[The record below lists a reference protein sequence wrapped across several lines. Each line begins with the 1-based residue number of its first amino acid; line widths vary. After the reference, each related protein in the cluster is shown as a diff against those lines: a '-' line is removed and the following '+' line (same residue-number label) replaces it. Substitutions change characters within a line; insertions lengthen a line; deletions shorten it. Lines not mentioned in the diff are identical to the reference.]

1 LSKKCCYN
9 LHRTHLPRKGHK
21 MNNKIKITGIIAIV
35 SILAGGILAAC
46 GAAAPAAPTTDPGAV
61 YTMAAATV
69 QAQLTQVAAQN
80 PTPVPPT
87 ATVPAPTEKP
97 TEQPTVAVAQQPTAP
112 FAAAPTIGTGAGLP
126 TIVNGLNP
134 NLAPT
139 PAQPAGFKFGDIAEF
154 QYNIPADGTV
164 FAPGIPFQMEVG
176 FKNVGSV
183 VWTTDYSLRFVG
195 GQQMSGI
202 TVIPLKVAVKPG
214 EKAIFNTDLKSPGE
228 PNDTKKPEYLSY
240 WRLTTQTGSA
250 VANGD
255 MYLKIIVKRE

>member
-1 LSKKCCYN
+1 MKK
-9 LHRTHLPRKGHK
+9 TT
-21 MNNKIKITGIIAIV
+21 KITGIIAILV
-35 SILAGGILAAC
+35 ILSGALISAC

-80 PTPVPPT
+80 PTAVPAT
-87 ATVPAPTEKP
+87 ATQPKPTEKP
-97 TEQPTVAVAQQPTAP
+97 TVAPTVSEAQQPTLP
-112 FAAAPTIGTGAGLP
+112 FAAAPTTAAGGTLP
-126 TIVNGLNP
+126 TLSNGLNP

-139 PAQPAGFKFGDIAEF
+139 AAVPAGFKFGDVAEF

-164 FAPGIPFQMEVG
+164 FAPGVPFQMEVG

-183 VWTTDYSLRFVG
+183 TWTTDYSLRFVG

-202 TVIPLKVAVKPG
+202 TVIPLKVAVIPG
-214 EKAIFNTDLKSPGE
+214 QKAIFNTDLHAPGE
-228 PNDTKKPEYLSY
+228 PNDTKTPQYLSY
-240 WRLTTQTGSA
+240 WRLTTQTGNP

-255 MYLKIIVKRE
+255 MYIKIIVKRE